1 MEFENLEAIIDFAID
16 REREAA
22 EFYQTISDDEEDF
35 SGSKQMFAE
44 FAAEEKKHEKILLEF
59 KSEGISKSL
68 QEYQLKW
75 ITDIKRSNYLVDL
88 SYEKGM
94 PYNEILL
101 LAMKREENALKL
113 YNDFLEQA
121 DTEESK
127 KLFKVLC
134 QEEAKHK
141 LALETMYDD
150 YMAKMPAVVSNNCR
164 RFHFLKTALTI
175 LLKRMTESW
184 LTHDLTVSDSRCNR
198 REDHPISSPEPYR
211 SNIF

>member
-1 MEFENLEAIIDFAID
+1 MEFENLEAIVDFAID
-16 REREAA
+16 KEREAA
-22 EFYQTISDDEEDF
+22 EFYQKISDDEEDF

-44 FAAEEKKHEKILLEF
+44 FATEEKKHEKILLEF
-59 KSEGISKSL
+59 KSKGVSKSL
-68 QEYQLKW
+68 QDYQLKW

-101 LAMKREENALKL
+101 LAMKREEKALKL

-121 DTEESK
+121 DTDESK

-150 YMAKMPAVVSNNCR
+150 YMAKMG
-164 RFHFLKTALTI
+164 
-175 LLKRMTESW
+175 
-184 LTHDLTVSDSRCNR
+184 D
-198 REDHPISSPEPYR
+198 
-211 SNIF
+211 

>member
-1 MEFENLEAIIDFAID
+1 MEFENLEAIVDFAIQK
-16 REREAA
+16 EREAA
-22 EFYQTISDDEEDF
+22 EFYQQISNDEEDF
-35 SGSKQMFAE
+35 SGSKKMFAE
-44 FAAEEKKHEKILLEF
+44 FAQEEKKHEKILQEF
-59 KSEGISKSL
+59 KTKGVSKSL

-101 LAMKREENALKL
+101 LAMKREEKALKL
-113 YNDFLEQA
+113 YNGFLEQA
-121 DTEESK
+121 DTDESK

-150 YMAKMPAVVSNNCR
+150 YMAAMG
-164 RFHFLKTALTI
+164 
-175 LLKRMTESW
+175 
-184 LTHDLTVSDSRCNR
+184 D
-198 REDHPISSPEPYR
+198 
-211 SNIF
+211 